1 MFQKY
6 LLIAFYLISGFA
18 TSQNL
23 ESIREQY
30 PQAINDVALTT
41 RLYDALSDVSETD
54 AVLLAYKGA
63 VATLKAN
70 FAKRVKD
77 KKAYFTEG
85 AQLIEAAVRAEPQNI
100 EIRYIRLSVQ
110 ENAPKFL
117 KYNESI
123 EADKAFILAHLP
135 KVKTNS
141 LKAEITSYIQ
151 SSASFDK
158 AE

>member
-1 MFQKY
+1 MFQKFF
-6 LLIAFYLISGFA
+6 LIACCLISGFA
-18 TSQNL
+18 FSQDL
-23 ESIREQY
+23 ESIRVQY
-30 PQAINDVALTT
+30 PQAINDVALTKT
-41 RLYDALSDVSETD
+41 LYETLSDVSETD

-70 FAKRVKD
+70 FAKKVRD

-85 AQLIEAAVRAEPQNI
+85 AQLIESAVEKDPQNI

-117 KYNESI
+117 KYNDSI
-123 EADKAFILAHLP
+123 EDDKAFILTHLP
-135 KVKTNS
+135 NVKTKS

-151 SSASFDK
+151 SSTSFDK